1 MTGATDLGAAT
12 SHNIGLSSFPGNTS
26 LIETLDSAFTVL
38 AEVDCIY
45 LRKKK
50 DEVQRRSARNWA
62 IFSCPSPGHMAELL
76 SVNY

>member
-50 DEVQRRSARNWA
+50 KMRYKGVQPGTGPFLAVPALDIWPS
-62 IFSCPSPGHMAELL
+62 FSL
-76 SVNY
+76 